1 MRRFASITRGVGLAG
16 LVLLLAACTPVV
28 APPAANVATEPP
40 PAASAGAEES
50 EFVVELT
57 DDSQIMPETLPAGTL
72 RIVAKNTGEDWHAVI
87 FRRLNEGVTPEQF
100 AAAFAENP
108 FASLALTT
116 LLGGPDVAPGTSA
129 AGYYQFAPGAHALV
143 DNATAPPRFVP
154 FTVEASSAAGAQP
167 PEAAVTVEMKEQ
179 EFVMPAE
186 IKAGP
191 QWWQFTN
198 AGENIH
204 MLGIV
209 KLAADKTVDDIL
221 AWYETEEG
229 PEPYEWVAFWNLMSP
244 GVTSWGELDL
254 PAGAYW
260 VLGFQTGPTAE
271 GMAPPTLGVTKELT
285 VTE

>member
-1 MRRFASITRGVGLAG
+1 MKQMGKILQRLVLAG
-16 LVLLLAACTPVV
+16 MLLTPAACVRPAALVPPVAAPVV
-28 APPAANVATEPP
+28 ASVPEIVI
-40 PAASAGAEES
+40 
-50 EFVVELT
+50 ELT
-57 DDSQIMPETLPAGTL
+57 DDSLVMPETLPAGIT
-72 RIVAKNTGEDWHAVI
+72 RITAMNTGKEWHAVI

-100 AAAFAENP
+100 AAAFAESP

-116 LLGGPDVAPGTSA
+116 LLGGPDVAPGTST
-129 AGYYQFAPGAHALV
+129 AGYYEFAPGAHALV

-167 PEAAVTVEMKEQ
+167 PEATVTVEMQEQ

-186 IKAGP
+186 IEAGP

-198 AGENIH
+198 VGQSIH

-254 PAGAYW
+254 PAGAYV